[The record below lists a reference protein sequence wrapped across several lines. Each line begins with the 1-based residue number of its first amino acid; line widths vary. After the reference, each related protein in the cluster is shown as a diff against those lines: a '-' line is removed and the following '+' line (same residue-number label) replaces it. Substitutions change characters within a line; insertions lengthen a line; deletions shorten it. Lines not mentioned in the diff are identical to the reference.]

1 MGYLDTIG
9 TLCPELVQL
18 TVGYHSPTSA
28 YDTKTA
34 LSIAGSE
41 HVYADNSDD
50 NFKLLEV
57 FVVLGNISCR
67 CKSCDGANS

>member
-9 TLCPELVQL
+9 TLCPRLVKL
-18 TVGYHSPTSA
+18 SVGYHSPTSA

-34 LSIAGSE
+34 LS
-41 HVYADNSDD
+41 VTPNQKYADSTDD
-50 NFKLLEV
+50 NLKMLEV

-67 CKSCDGANS
+67 